1 MDEPRTV
8 RHTVSKFNEA
18 RDFKKV
24 SNFKEVNNKS
34 KFEKIEKENF
44 YLQPGWIILHV
55 DVELPEEEFSIEVQM
70 NTSRR
75 VRDLKEGKIISLKK
89 NQYLLHSTNA

>member
-44 YLQPGWIILHV
+44 YLQPG
-55 DVELPEEEFSIEVQM
+55 
-70 NTSRR
+70 
-75 VRDLKEGKIISLKK
+75 
-89 NQYLLHSTNA
+89 